1 MVLAVVAVLYK
12 KNIPCFTF
20 MLLLLFSTRKVQL
33 NTWL

>member
-1 MVLAVVAVLYK
+1 MVVVAALYK

-20 MLLLLFSTRKVQL
+20 ILLISTRKVQL